1 MATPTN
7 LPASFTTGAVL
18 TAAQMNNLRGA
29 FRILQIVTGST
40 TTSTASTSTTWV
52 DTTLSATITPQA
64 TSSKILVVYSQ
75 AVYSNGT
82 GTGAGIRLARNLPV
96 ANTVLRSEVDISY
109 GTASGLLAQHCWIYL
124 DSPNTTSAITY
135 KTQQNRSIG
144 ANTIFTNVNTTQ
156 NEGFMLLCEVSA

>member
-29 FRILQIVTGST
+29 FRIFQVVTGST
-40 TTSTASTSTTWV
+40 TTSTASTSTTWA

-64 TSSKILVVYSQ
+64 TSSKILVFYSQ
-75 AVYSNGT
+75 AVYT
-82 GTGAGIRLARNLPV
+82 TAQGTGAGIRLARNLPS
-96 ANTVLRSEVDISY
+96 ANTVLRTEADISY
-109 GTASGLLAQHCWIYL
+109 GALSGLLVQQCWIYL
-124 DSPNTTSAITY
+124 DSPSTTSAITY
-135 KTQQNRSIG
+135 KTQQNRG
-144 ANTIFTNVNTTQ
+144 VGTGTVYTQVNGSL